1 MSKKYIYFKCTADL
15 VSDFSKD
22 QLAELELSALNGGLR
37 PVQTIFQLMD
47 IPDLK
52 LIISKSKA
60 LQKLLSADL
69 SRDSVH
75 GYLWSGEYL
84 PEMYEKILF
93 HSVLIDRCFIFQRN
107 TDPVPEISRSPYGQL
122 QQKTEIYNWWIFSW
136 FSFYHIYTR
145 ARRIRQRYESEI
157 ELDKYLAQLFHSE
170 NNLEE
175 KPAVN
180 DNKTILFSEK
190 NKTQR
195 WLHVLLNF
203 SPAPVSLVNLDSVPG
218 VFNAL
223 SGKQLHIIPPL
234 SEFHPETQ
242 IAGRLSEINLQEYH
256 SAIDS
261 ILSSVRLLLS
271 NSVNTQADLFMDPL
285 GKDFISVWQLEKER
299 LKTIPLSLSEQNQKA
314 FAVTR
319 FLIERGIT
327 GASKTL
333 ILLIK
338 TAFIHTM
345 WQLLKKQGS
354 QDFISLFQKS
364 LRALYSDLYLIE
376 KLRPLTAGLADS
388 WLYYENI
395 SEIPL
400 GNSGSV
406 IFRPQDG
413 YAKKKS
419 KIELQLSRLFEPEAV
434 EKPLDGFD
442 EEQIW
447 HDEIGMQ
454 SPQLRKTGRAGK
466 YLFNRLYSQ
475 NLKKE
480 ATTLFWHWQQVDRFL
495 QEAVR
500 NLAPEIKICLVLPTF
515 IINERSLSIREIIV
529 EQLTGGAEIYP
540 YSIIKDFISG
550 GAPDI
555 IILVKKKDEQ
565 DV

>member
-1 MSKKYIYFKCTADL
+1 MSKKYIYFKCTADP

-52 LIISKSKA
+52 LIISKSKP

-69 SRDSVH
+69 SQDSVH

-84 PEMYEKILF
+84 PEMYEKVLF
-93 HSVLIDRCFIFQRN
+93 HSVLIDRCFVFQRN
-107 TDPVPEISRSPYGQL
+107 TDPEPEISHSPYGQL

-145 ARRIRQRYESEI
+145 AQRIRQYYESEI
-157 ELDKYLAQLFHSE
+157 ELDKYLTQLFLSE

-180 DNKTILFSEK
+180 DNKTILFSDK
-190 NKTQR
+190 NETQR
-195 WLHVLLNF
+195 WLHVLINF
-203 SPAPVSLVNLDSVPG
+203 CAAPVYLVNLHSVSG
-218 VFNAL
+218 IFDAL
-223 SGKQLHIIPPL
+223 SGKQLHIIPPS
-234 SEFHPETQ
+234 SELHPETQ
-242 IAGRLSEINLQEYH
+242 ISGRLSEVNLQEYH

-261 ILSSVRLLLS
+261 ILSSLRLLLS

-319 FLIERGIT
+319 FLIERGIA
-327 GASKTL
+327 GVSETL
-333 ILLIK
+333 TLLLK
-338 TAFIHTM
+338 TAFVHTIS
-345 WQLLKKQGS
+345 QLLKKQGN

-376 KLRPLTAGLADS
+376 KLSPLTTGLAER
-388 WLYYENI
+388 WQYYENM
-395 SEIPL
+395 SEIPWKK
-400 GNSGSV
+400 NCSI
-406 IFRPQDG
+406 IFQPQDG
-413 YAKKKS
+413 YARKKNKT
-419 KIELQLSRLFEPEAV
+419 ELQLSRLFEPDAV
-434 EKPLDGFD
+434 EEPLAGFN
-442 EEQIW
+442 EELIW

-495 QEAVR
+495 QEAAQTM
-500 NLAPEIKICLVLPTF
+500 APEVKVGLILPAF
-515 IINERSLSIREIIV
+515 QINERSLSIREIIV
-529 EQLTGGAEIYP
+529 EQLAFETDLYP
-540 YSIIKDFISG
+540 YKIVKELTSG
-550 GAPDI
+550 GMLDI
-555 IILVKKKDEQ
+555 IVLVKKKDEK